1 MLEES
6 VRNWLNE
13 LAIMKATENID
24 PDPDIEMS
32 DEEREYYE
40 AAVESIRVSAEAL
53 GPDDFAN
60 VSIDI
65 GYDN

>member
-13 LAIMKATENID
+13 AAIMKVTENID
-24 PDPDIEMS
+24 PDFEMS
-32 DEEREYYE
+32 DEEKEYYE
-40 AAVESIRVSAEAL
+40 AAVASIRMSAEAV
-53 GPDDFAN
+53 GPENFAN
-60 VSIDI
+60 ISIDI